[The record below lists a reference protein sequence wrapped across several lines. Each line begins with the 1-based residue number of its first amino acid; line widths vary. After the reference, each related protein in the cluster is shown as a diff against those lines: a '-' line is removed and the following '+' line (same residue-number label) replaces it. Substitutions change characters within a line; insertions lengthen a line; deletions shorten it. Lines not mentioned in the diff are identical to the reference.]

1 MPSNEGFIYC
11 CSYKHKM
18 IDKLFL
24 AVIAL
29 AFTLPVEAGTP
40 HDFNPGRDYGGS
52 PPAARRASLD
62 GECYDTRAGDR
73 VCFRRVKDE
82 IFQVAVI
89 DVSESIY
96 AHTML
101 INCDSNYHEG
111 FGPLS
116 ERVAGEWTAAFCDN
130 GRY

>member
-1 MPSNEGFIYC
+1 
-11 CSYKHKM
+11 M

-24 AVIAL
+24 AVVTL
-29 AFTLPVEAGTP
+29 AFTLPVNAGTP
-40 HDFNPGRDYGGS
+40 HDFNPGSNYGQS
-52 PPAARRASLD
+52 APPSRRVSLD
-62 GECYDTRAGDR
+62 GECYDTRGGDR

-89 DVSESIY
+89 DVSESNY
-96 AHTML
+96 AHTMI

-116 ERVAGEWTAAFCDN
+116 ERVAGEWTTAFCEN